1 MRTALLAAAALTLFA
16 LPAAADPVVIAPAA
30 FSPAFQEK
38 LDDDIGAREAGVL
51 QRAVHAALARNLA
64 RAGATP
70 AENAAVTVETTIVDA
85 RNNRPTF
92 EQLSDR
98 PGLSYIGSIST
109 GGAELTG
116 VIRDAS
122 GRELRRVT
130 HRWYEPQL
138 AWASPSE
145 WGDARRAI
153 DGFARKVA
161 RAYGEL

>member
-1 MRTALLAAAALTLFA
+1 MRTALLAAAFALIA
-16 LPAAADPVVIAPAA
+16 LPAAADPVAIAPAN
-30 FSPAFQEK
+30 FSRAFQEK
-38 LDDDIGAREAGVL
+38 LDDDIGVREAGVL
-51 QRAVHAALARNLA
+51 QRAVHAALARSLV

-70 AENAAVTVETTIVDA
+70 AQDAAVTVETTIVDA

-98 PGLSYIGSIST
+98 PGLSYIGSIGT

-116 VIRDAS
+116 VIRGAD

-130 HRWYEPQL
+130 HRWYENQL
-138 AWASPSE
+138 AWASPE
-145 WGDARRAI
+145 QWGDARRAI

>member
-1 MRTALLAAAALTLFA
+1 MRTALLAAAAFA
-16 LPAAADPVVIAPAA
+16 LLATPAAADPVVIAPAS
-30 FSPAFQEK
+30 FSPTFQEK
-38 LDDDIGAREAGVL
+38 LDEDIGVREAGVL

-64 RAGATP
+64 HAGATP
-70 AENAAVTVETTIVDA
+70 AQNAAVTVETTIVDA

-92 EQLSDR
+92 EQLGHR

-116 VIRDAS
+116 VIRDAD

-138 AWASPSE
+138 SWASPSQ

-161 RAYGEL
+161 RAYAEL